1 MDVHLHLLD
10 NHLLLERSHEHALQ
24 KVQPIFRLLRE
35 PHFANESNGVL
46 VVMLLNYLRRRINM
60 RHVTG
65 MMTLSAKDVNSKLV
79 FDDMSI
85 RFEPSDCC
93 ITSIDHVH
101 SKV

>member
-1 MDVHLHLLD
+1 
-10 NHLLLERSHEHALQ
+10 
-24 KVQPIFRLLRE
+24 
-35 PHFANESNGVL
+35 
-46 VVMLLNYLRRRINM
+46 M